1 MIWVLAGT
9 GDSFELI
16 DYLQEKK
23 SKLDI
28 ISSVVTDYG
37 KEKIEDKDVKV
48 IKKKLDRSQMV
59 ELINEYNIELIIDA
73 THPFAEAVS
82 RNTIAASN
90 VTDTKYLRYE
100 RETIDLSQYPDQ
112 YILPVHSYQEAAQKT
127 DKFEKI
133 FLTIGSNN
141 LKYFTD
147 EIDKWQERLTVR
159 ILPNWKFIKKAEEI
173 GFLPEN
179 IIALQGPFSQELNQV
194 LFKEYGADVLVSKA
208 SGNVGG
214 LDTKIKAAVELKI
227 PIIIIRRPAIDYPL
241 VVNDFENIL
250 EHCSRKGVII

>member
-112 YILPVHSYQEAAQKT
+112 YILPVHSYQEAAQKA
-127 DKFEKI
+127 DEFEKV

-141 LKYFTD
+141 LNYFTD